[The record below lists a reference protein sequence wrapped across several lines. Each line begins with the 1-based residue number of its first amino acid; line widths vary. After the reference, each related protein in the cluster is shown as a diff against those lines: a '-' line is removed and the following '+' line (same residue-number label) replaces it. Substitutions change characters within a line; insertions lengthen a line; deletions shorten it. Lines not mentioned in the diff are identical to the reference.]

1 MKFFSKSIFIVLL
14 DFQIVSVFS
23 GKVFIYFIYCFS
35 VLFLSGSNSLSV
47 NKEFVSLEGEEKRN
61 KKTRDYFVEERAVSK
76 FKRQEEEQKAVSKPK
91 RQEEE
96 QKARGLVL
104 RFHHWPTLKEQ
115 KELTSLLKARGLKR
129 TKNIKS
135 FKAQLFGWEGG
146 GLKPSSLGEKAC
158 LKLKSLSYVRRCSPD
173 ILLPVSSIKVATKFS
188 GKTNKK
194 TEAGFNVECENCKNQ
209 ELESLIA
216 VSQKALDIKTCNIVS
231 GKLGL
236 MEGKLSDYWAQEL
249 IGSDLLREELEKT
262 PPPDIENWI
271 AVFDTKKRDHNISVK
286 NLISDEDLH
295 AVLPEL
301 GERKV
306 PFLDTN
312 PRIGFSSGD
321 YKKAKRHKSALFM
334 YETSY
339 PGDYLFGF
347 KKRSPHYIN
356 NSQKWYGSEDIYEVF
371 KELSS
376 SGVSRSIVVLASG
389 NNFPTKLDDIKR
401 KASKDYD
408 VILVGS
414 FSPEGLASFFSQ
426 SSEELSILAPSDS
439 WITSAGK
446 NGEYKKFRGTSGATP
461 LVTGSL
467 AGFEWLSGYHP
478 TAKEAKIL
486 LEKTALP
493 TLHSFEKPPINGAGL
508 LNAYKLG
515 EVAKRLKKKCGPSIS
530 CFKEEILKDKN
541 YHFPEDKSLKRD
553 VARFFPFCSSGG
565 DAGALSDLSSCEEKE
580 KLFKRLRKAVL
591 LKPSEELLKSLS
603 CIYKAGGFKQ
613 NAEALDKLAMA
624 LGTEEEVRA
633 KLKERLANKPVLDRK
648 ILRLALGMGGFEE
661 SFDNY
666 SELIKGVYIAGGL
679 GEKGVPILKKGF
691 KSGDPELR
699 KMALHSARGVG
710 EKGLPLLEEGFASG
724 DPELQKVALYSVI
737 WLGEKGVPLL
747 KEGVKSGVPEL
758 QKTALDLANRLGEKG
773 LPVFKEGFASGDRE
787 LQKIVL
793 DSVIWLGEKG
803 VPLLKEGVKSGVP
816 ELQKTALDLANRLGE
831 KGLPVFKEGFASGD
845 RELQKTALNSVI
857 RLGEKGVPLL
867 KEGVKS
873 GVPELQELAMDLARI
888 WVGEKGVPILKEGF
902 ASVNLEQQKRALYRA
917 RSLGEKGLP
926 VLKEGVKSSEWE
938 VQELALYFAGRLG
951 EKGLPLLEEGFKNG
965 DQELQKQILRSARG
979 LGEKGLPLLD
989 KGFNSDIPALQKM
1002 ALRSAKY
1009 IGEKSLPL
1017 LRKVL
1022 KNQTNLDE
1030 DIRRQ
1035 IKSYLK
1041 RKKRKSAP

>member
-14 DFQIVSVFS
+14 GNFKSRQFQIVSVFS
-23 GKVFIYFIYCFS
+23 SKVFIYFIYCFS

-47 NKEFVSLEGEEKRN
+47 NKEFVSLKGEEKRN

-76 FKRQEEEQKAVSKPK
+76 PK

-96 QKARGLVL
+96 QKARGLAL
-104 RFHHWPTLKEQ
+104 RFHRWSTLKEQ

-135 FKAQLFGWEGG
+135 FKAQLFGWEEG

-158 LKLKSLSYVRRCSPD
+158 LKLKNLSYVRRCSPD
-173 ILLPVSSIKVATKFS
+173 ILLSVNSIKVATKFS

-194 TEAGFNVECENCKNQ
+194 TEAGFNVECKNCKNQ
-209 ELESLIA
+209 KLESLIA
-216 VSQKALDIKTCNIVS
+216 VSQKALNIKTCNIVS
-231 GKLGL
+231 GKRELKQ
-236 MEGKLSDYWAQEL
+236 GKLSDYWAQEL
-249 IGSDLLREELEKT
+249 IGSDLLREELEKI

-271 AVFDTKKRDHNISVK
+271 SVFDAKKMDHNISVK

-306 PFLDTN
+306 PFLDTKLKEQ
-312 PRIGFSSGD
+312 GFKSSL
-321 YKKAKRHKSALFM
+321 SM
-334 YETSY
+334 YETRY

-347 KKRSPHYIN
+347 KKGSPHYIN
-356 NSQKWYGSEDIYEVF
+356 NSMVWGGSEDIYEVF

-376 SGVSRSIVVLASG
+376 SGVSRSIVVLGSG
-389 NNFPTKLDDIKR
+389 NDFPYRLADIQS
-401 KASKDYD
+401 KASQDYD
-408 VILVGS
+408 VIVVGS
-414 FSPEGLASFFSQ
+414 FSPKGFVSDFSQ
-426 SSEELSILAPSDS
+426 SGKELSILAPSDK

-446 NGEYKKFRGTSGATP
+446 NGEYRKFGGTSGATS

-478 TAKEAKIL
+478 TAKEAKVL

-515 EVAKRLKKKCGPSIS
+515 EVAKRLKEKCGSSIS

-565 DAGALSDLSSCEEKE
+565 ESGGLSNLSSCEEKE

-591 LKPSEELLKSLS
+591 LMPSEEFLKSLS

-633 KLKERLANKPVLDRK
+633 KLKERLANKPVSDE

-661 SFDNY
+661 EFDS
-666 SELIKGVYIAGGL
+666 SELIRGINIAGGL
-679 GEKGVPILKKGF
+679 GEKGLPLLEEGFESGDTELQKATLYSAGSIGEKGLPLLEEGF
-691 KSGDPELR
+691 ANGDPELQ
-699 KMALHSARGVG
+699 KQALKSAGRLGEKGLPLLEKGFASADPELQKVALVSAGKIGEKGLPLLDKGFESGVRELQKQALVSVGEIGEKGLPLLDKGFESGVRELQKQALDSAGEIGEKGLPLLDKGFESGVRELQEEALDSAGEIG

-724 DPELQKVALYSVI
+724 VRELQKVALRSAREI
-737 WLGEKGVPLL
+737 GEKGLSLLEEGFESGVRELQMQALRSAIWIGEKKLPLL
-747 KEGVKSGVPEL
+747 EKAFASGVPEL
-758 QKTALDLANRLGEKG
+758 QKAALDSAG
-773 LPVFKEGFASGDRE
+773 
-787 LQKIVL
+787 
-793 DSVIWLGEKG
+793 WLGEKG
-803 VPLLKEGVKSGVP
+803 
-816 ELQKTALDLANRLGE
+816 
-831 KGLPVFKEGFASGD
+831 
-845 RELQKTALNSVI
+845 
-857 RLGEKGVPLL
+857 
-867 KEGVKS
+867 
-873 GVPELQELAMDLARI
+873 
-888 WVGEKGVPILKEGF
+888 W
-902 ASVNLEQQKRALYRA
+902 
-917 RSLGEKGLP
+917 
-926 VLKEGVKSSEWE
+926 
-938 VQELALYFAGRLG
+938 
-951 EKGLPLLEEGFKNG
+951 
-965 DQELQKQILRSARG
+965 
-979 LGEKGLPLLD
+979 
-989 KGFNSDIPALQKM
+989 
-1002 ALRSAKY
+1002 
-1009 IGEKSLPL
+1009 PL

-1022 KNQTNLDE
+1022 KNQKNLDE

-1041 RKKRKSAP
+1041 D

>member
-1 MKFFSKSIFIVLL
+1 ML
-14 DFQIVSVFS
+14 DFQSVSVFS

-47 NKEFVSLEGEEKRN
+47 NKEFISLKGEEKQN
-61 KKTRDYFVEERAVSK
+61 KKSRDYFVEERAVSK
-76 FKRQEEEQKAVSKPK
+76 SK

-104 RFHHWPTLKEQ
+104 RFHHWPKLKEQ
-115 KELTSLLKARGLKR
+115 KELASLLKARGLKR

-173 ILLPVSSIKVATKFS
+173 TLLPVNSIKVATKFS

-194 TEAGFNVECENCKNQ
+194 TEAGFNVECKNCKNQ
-209 ELESLIA
+209 KLESLIA

-236 MEGKLSDYWAQEL
+236 MKGKLSDYWAQEL

-271 AVFDTKKRDHNISVK
+271 AVFDAKDEDHHDIGVK
-286 NLISDEDLH
+286 NLISDEALH

-306 PFLDTN
+306 PFLDTKLKVK
-312 PRIGFSSGD
+312 GFKSSL
-321 YKKAKRHKSALFM
+321 SM

-347 KKRSPHYIN
+347 KKRAPHYIN
-356 NSQKWYGSEDIYEVF
+356 NSMDWLGSEDIYEVF

-376 SGVSRSIVVLASG
+376 SSGVSRTIVVASSG
-389 NNFPTKLDDIKR
+389 NNFPTRLDDIKR

-414 FSPEGLASFFSQ
+414 FSPEGLASFFSE
-426 SSEELSILAPSDS
+426 SGEELSILAPSDS

-446 NGEYKKFRGTSGATP
+446 NGEYKKFSGTSGAAP

-553 VARFFPFCSSGG
+553 VARFFPFCSAGGESGS
-565 DAGALSDLSSCEEKE
+565 LSNLSSCEEKE

-603 CIYKAGGFKQ
+603 CIYKARGFKQ
-613 NAEALDKLAMA
+613 NAEVLDKLAMA

-633 KLKERLANKPVLDRK
+633 KLKERLANKLVLDKK

-666 SELIKGVYIAGGL
+666 SKLIKGVSIAGGL

-724 DPELQKVALYSVI
+724 DPELQKIALDSVI
-737 WLGEKGVPLL
+737 RLGEKGVPLL

-758 QKTALDLANRLGEKG
+758 QKM
-773 LPVFKEGFASGDRE
+773 
-787 LQKIVL
+787 
-793 DSVIWLGEKG
+793 
-803 VPLLKEGVKSGVP
+803 
-816 ELQKTALDLANRLGE
+816 ALDLANRLGE

-845 RELQKTALNSVI
+845 RELQKTALDSVKW
-857 RLGEKGVPLL
+857 LGEKGVPLL

-902 ASVNLEQQKRALYRA
+902 ASVNLEQQKKALYRA

-965 DQELQKQILRSARG
+965 DQELQKQALRSVRG

-1002 ALRSAKY
+1002 ALRSAKL

-1041 RKKRKSAP
+1041 YKKRKSAP

>member
-14 DFQIVSVFS
+14 GFQIVSVFS

-35 VLFLSGSNSLSV
+35 VLFLSGANPLSV
-47 NKEFVSLEGEEKRN
+47 NKEFVSLEGKEKWN
-61 KKTRDYFVEERAVSK
+61 KKPRDYFVEERALL
-76 FKRQEEEQKAVSKPK
+76 SKPK

-115 KELTSLLKARGLKR
+115 KELASLLKARGLKR

-146 GLKPSSLGEKAC
+146 GLKPSSLGGEAC
-158 LKLKSLSYVRRCSPD
+158 LKLKNLSYVRRCSPD
-173 ILLPVSSIKVATKFS
+173 TLLSVSSIKVATKFS

-194 TEAGFNVECENCKNQ
+194 TEAGFNVECKNCKNQ
-209 ELESLIA
+209 DLESLIA
-216 VSQKALDIKTCNIVS
+216 VSQKALDIKTCDIVS

-236 MEGKLSDYWAQEL
+236 MKGKLSDYWAQEL
-249 IGSDLLREELEKT
+249 IGSDLLREELEKI

-271 AVFDTKKRDHNISVK
+271 AVFDTTEDHHNISVK

-306 PFLDTN
+306 PFLETK
-312 PRIGFSSGD
+312 PESLRD
-321 YKKAKRHKSALFM
+321 YTKAKRYKSALSM

-356 NSQKWYGSEDIYEVF
+356 NSMGWGGSEDIYEVF
-371 KELSS
+371 KELST
-376 SGVSRSIVVLASG
+376 SGVSRSIVVLSSG
-389 NNFPTKLDDIKR
+389 NLFLRRLDDIKR
-401 KASKDYD
+401 RASKDYD

-414 FSPEGLASFFSQ
+414 FSPKGLVSDFSQ
-426 SSEELSILAPSDS
+426 SGEELSILAPSDD
-439 WITSAGK
+439 WLTSAGK
-446 NGEYKKFRGTSGATP
+446 NGEYKKFGGTSGAAP

-478 TAKEAKIL
+478 TTKEAKVL

-515 EVAKRLKKKCGPSIS
+515 EVAKRLKEKCGPSIS

-553 VARFFPFCSSGG
+553 VARFFPFCSVGG
-565 DAGALSDLSSCEEKE
+565 ESGALSDLSNCEEKE

-603 CIYKAGGFKQ
+603 CIYKAGGFEQ

-624 LGTEEEVRA
+624 LGTEEEVRS
-633 KLKERLANKPVLDRK
+633 KLKERLANKKSVSNE

-661 SFDNY
+661 EFDS
-666 SELIKGVYIAGGL
+666 SELIRGFYMAEWLGKMRLPLLKAGFASGVPKLQKKALFSAGKIGEKGLPLLEAGFASDVRELRKEALRSARWL
-679 GEKGVPILKKGF
+679 GEKGLPLLKEGF
-691 KSGDPELR
+691 KSGDRVLKELALDSAGWVGEKGLPLLKEGFESGDRELKKQVLYSAERIGKKGIPLLVKAFESDDWELQKVALRVARNIILNSEVKR
-699 KMALHSARGVG
+699 KRGGKIFPLLVKAFESDDRELQKAALYSMALTG
-710 EKGLPLLEEGFASG
+710 EKGLPLLEEGF
-724 DPELQKVALYSVI
+724 E
-737 WLGEKGVPLL
+737 
-747 KEGVKSGVPEL
+747 
-758 QKTALDLANRLGEKG
+758 
-773 LPVFKEGFASGDRE
+773 SGDRE
-787 LQKIVL
+787 LQ
-793 DSVIWLGEKG
+793 
-803 VPLLKEGVKSGVP
+803 
-816 ELQKTALDLANRLGE
+816 QAT
-831 KGLPVFKEGFASGD
+831 
-845 RELQKTALNSVI
+845 
-857 RLGEKGVPLL
+857 
-867 KEGVKS
+867 
-873 GVPELQELAMDLARI
+873 
-888 WVGEKGVPILKEGF
+888 
-902 ASVNLEQQKRALYRA
+902 LY
-917 RSLGEKGLP
+917 
-926 VLKEGVKSSEWE
+926 
-938 VQELALYFAGRLG
+938 
-951 EKGLPLLEEGFKNG
+951 
-965 DQELQKQILRSARG
+965 
-979 LGEKGLPLLD
+979 
-989 KGFNSDIPALQKM
+989 
-1002 ALRSAKY
+1002 SAKF
-1009 IGEKSLPL
+1009 IGKKGLPL

-1041 RKKRKSAP
+1041 HR

>member
-14 DFQIVSVFS
+14 GFQSVSVFS

-47 NKEFVSLEGEEKRN
+47 NKEFVSLKGEEKQN
-61 KKTRDYFVEERAVSK
+61 KKSRDYFVEERAVSK
-76 FKRQEEEQKAVSKPK
+76 SK

-104 RFHHWPTLKEQ
+104 RFHHWSTLKEQ
-115 KELTSLLKARGLKR
+115 KELASLLKARGLKR

-173 ILLPVSSIKVATKFS
+173 TLLPVSSIKVATNILSQLSVNSIKNSTNTLSQFS
-188 GKTNKK
+188 RMTNKK
-194 TEAGFNVECENCKNQ
+194 TEAGFNVECKNCRNQ

-216 VSQKALDIKTCNIVS
+216 VSQKALDIKTCDIVS

-249 IGSDLLREELEKT
+249 IGSDLLREELEKI

-271 AVFDTKKRDHNISVK
+271 AVFDSKEKDHNINVK

-306 PFLDTN
+306 PFLEVGPNLESLRDYKKMKRYK
-312 PRIGFSSGD
+312 PDKRVDLQVLERD
-321 YKKAKRHKSALFM
+321 YKKAKRYKSALSM

-347 KKRSPHYIN
+347 KKRPPHYIN
-356 NSQKWYGSEDIYEVF
+356 NSTYWHGSENIYEVF

-389 NNFPTKLDDIKR
+389 NLFPKRLDDIER

-408 VILVGS
+408 VIIVGS
-414 FSPEGLASFFSQ
+414 FSPKGFVSASSQ
-426 SSEELSILAPSDS
+426 SDEELSILAPSDN
-439 WITSAGK
+439 WLTSAGK
-446 NGEYKKFRGTSGATP
+446 NGEYKKFGGSSGAAP

-478 TAKEAKIL
+478 TAKEAKVL

-515 EVAKRLKKKCGPSIS
+515 EVAKRLKEKCGPSIS

-553 VARFFPFCSSGG
+553 VASFFSFCSARGES
-565 DAGALSDLSSCEEKE
+565 GALSDLSNCEEKE

-633 KLKERLANKPVLDRK
+633 KLKERLSKKKPVSSE

-661 SFDNY
+661 EFDS
-666 SELIKGVYIAGGL
+666 SEWNRAFNIAEKLGEMRLPLLEAGFTSGVPKLQYLALFSAGKIGEKGLPLLKAGFASGVPKLQKKALFSAGKIGEKGLPLLEAGFASDVRELRKEALRSARWL
-679 GEKGVPILKKGF
+679 GEKGLPLLKEGF
-691 KSGDPELR
+691 KSGDRVLKELALDSAGWVGEKGLPLLKEGFESGDRELKKQVLYSAERIGKKGIPLLVKAFESDDWELQKVALRVARNIILNSEVKR
-699 KMALHSARGVG
+699 KRGGKIFPLLVKAFESDDRELQKAALYSMALTG
-710 EKGLPLLEEGFASG
+710 EKGLPLLEEGF
-724 DPELQKVALYSVI
+724 E
-737 WLGEKGVPLL
+737 
-747 KEGVKSGVPEL
+747 
-758 QKTALDLANRLGEKG
+758 
-773 LPVFKEGFASGDRE
+773 SGDRE
-787 LQKIVL
+787 LQ
-793 DSVIWLGEKG
+793 
-803 VPLLKEGVKSGVP
+803 
-816 ELQKTALDLANRLGE
+816 QAT
-831 KGLPVFKEGFASGD
+831 
-845 RELQKTALNSVI
+845 
-857 RLGEKGVPLL
+857 
-867 KEGVKS
+867 
-873 GVPELQELAMDLARI
+873 
-888 WVGEKGVPILKEGF
+888 
-902 ASVNLEQQKRALYRA
+902 LY
-917 RSLGEKGLP
+917 
-926 VLKEGVKSSEWE
+926 
-938 VQELALYFAGRLG
+938 
-951 EKGLPLLEEGFKNG
+951 
-965 DQELQKQILRSARG
+965 
-979 LGEKGLPLLD
+979 
-989 KGFNSDIPALQKM
+989 
-1002 ALRSAKY
+1002 SAKF
-1009 IGEKSLPL
+1009 IGKKGLPL

-1030 DIRRQ
+1030 DIRIQ

-1041 RKKRKSAP
+1041 HR

>member
-14 DFQIVSVFS
+14 DFQSVSVFS

-35 VLFLSGSNSLSV
+35 VLFLSGANPLSV
-47 NKEFVSLEGEEKRN
+47 NKEFVSLEGEEKQN
-61 KKTRDYFVEERAVSK
+61 KKPRDYFVEER
-76 FKRQEEEQKAVSKPK
+76 AVSKPK

-115 KELTSLLKARGLKR
+115 KELASLLKARGLKR

-135 FKAQLFGWEGG
+135 FKAQLFGWEEG

-173 ILLPVSSIKVATKFS
+173 TLLPVSSIKVATKFS

-194 TEAGFNVECENCKNQ
+194 TEAGFNVECKNCKNQ

-216 VSQKALDIKTCNIVS
+216 VSQKALDIKTCDIVS

-236 MEGKLSDYWAQEL
+236 MKGKLSDYWAQEL

-271 AVFDTKKRDHNISVK
+271 AVFDTKKNGHNIGVK
-286 NLISDEDLH
+286 NLISDEDLHPVLPVNLSFLKQSIKNLALH

-306 PFLDTN
+306 PFLDVDVISLSE
-312 PRIGFSSGD
+312 RD
-321 YKKAKRHKSALFM
+321 YKKAKRYKSSLSM

-356 NSQKWYGSEDIYEVF
+356 NSMYWVESEDIYEVF

-376 SGVSRSIVVLASG
+376 SGVSRSIVVTISG
-389 NNFPTKLDDIKR
+389 NKFPQRLDDIKR

-408 VILVGS
+408 VIVVGS
-414 FSPEGLASFFSQ
+414 FSPKGLVSASSQ
-426 SSEELSILAPSDS
+426 SDEELSILAPSDK

-446 NGEYKKFRGTSGATP
+446 NGEYRKFGGTSGATP

-478 TAKEAKIL
+478 TAKEAKVL

-515 EVAKRLKKKCGPSIS
+515 EVAKRLKDKCGSSIS

-553 VARFFPFCSSGG
+553 VARFFPFCSVGG
-565 DAGALSDLSSCEEKE
+565 ESGALSNLSGCEEKE

-603 CIYKAGGFKQ
+603 CIYKAGGFEQ

-633 KLKERLANKPVLDRK
+633 KLKERLAKKPVSDEL
-648 ILRLALGMGGFEE
+648 LRLALGMGGFEE
-661 SFDNY
+661 EFDS
-666 SELIKGVYIAGGL
+666 SELRRGIDIAEGL
-679 GEKGVPILKKGF
+679 GE
-691 KSGDPELR
+691 
-699 KMALHSARGVG
+699 
-710 EKGLPLLEEGFASG
+710 
-724 DPELQKVALYSVI
+724 
-737 WLGEKGVPLL
+737 
-747 KEGVKSGVPEL
+747 
-758 QKTALDLANRLGEKG
+758 N
-773 LPVFKEGFASGDRE
+773 
-787 LQKIVL
+787 
-793 DSVIWLGEKG
+793 
-803 VPLLKEGVKSGVP
+803 
-816 ELQKTALDLANRLGE
+816 
-831 KGLPVFKEGFASGD
+831 
-845 RELQKTALNSVI
+845 
-857 RLGEKGVPLL
+857 
-867 KEGVKS
+867 
-873 GVPELQELAMDLARI
+873 
-888 WVGEKGVPILKEGF
+888 
-902 ASVNLEQQKRALYRA
+902 
-917 RSLGEKGLP
+917 
-926 VLKEGVKSSEWE
+926 
-938 VQELALYFAGRLG
+938 
-951 EKGLPLLEEGFKNG
+951 GLPLLEEGFKSG
-965 DQELQKQILRSARG
+965 VRELQQKALDSA
-979 LGEKGLPLLD
+979 EW
-989 KGFNSDIPALQKM
+989 
-1002 ALRSAKY
+1002 
-1009 IGEKSLPL
+1009 IGENSLPL

-1022 KNQTNLDE
+1022 KNQKNLDE
-1030 DIRRQ
+1030 GIRRQ

-1041 RKKRKSAP
+1041 RKKRKSAL

>member
-14 DFQIVSVFS
+14 GNFKSRQFQSVSVFS
-23 GKVFIYFIYCFS
+23 GKVFIYCIYCCS
-35 VLFLSGSNSLSV
+35 VLFLSGANSLSV
-47 NKEFVSLEGEEKRN
+47 NKEFISLEGEEKQN
-61 KKTRDYFVEERAVSK
+61 KKPRDYFVEERAVSK
-76 FKRQEEEQKAVSKPK
+76 FK

-115 KELTSLLKARGLKR
+115 KELVSLLKARGLKR

-173 ILLPVSSIKVATKFS
+173 TLLPVSSIKVATKFS

-194 TEAGFNVECENCKNQ
+194 TEAGFNVECKNCRNQ
-209 ELESLIA
+209 ELESLIT
-216 VSQKALDIKTCNIVS
+216 VSQKVLDIKTCNIVS

-236 MEGKLSDYWAQEL
+236 MKGKLSDYWAQEL

-271 AVFDTKKRDHNISVK
+271 AVFDTKEIGHNISVK

-306 PFLDTN
+306 PFLDTK
-312 PRIGFSSGD
+312 PESQD
-321 YKKAKRHKSALFM
+321 YAKEYKSALSM

-347 KKRSPHYIN
+347 KKRSSHYIN
-356 NSQKWYGSEDIYEVF
+356 NSMGWGGSEDIYEVF

-376 SGVSRSIVVLASG
+376 SGVSRSIVVTASG
-389 NNFPTKLDDIKR
+389 NAFPYRLADIQS
-401 KASKDYD
+401 KASQDYD
-408 VILVGS
+408 VIVVGS
-414 FSPEGLASFFSQ
+414 FSPKGLVSDFSQ
-426 SSEELSILAPSDS
+426 SGKELSILAPSDK

-446 NGEYKKFRGTSGATP
+446 NGEYRKFGGTSGATS

-478 TAKEAKIL
+478 TAKEAKVL

-493 TLHSFEKPPINGAGL
+493 TLHSFEKLPINGAGL

-515 EVAKRLKKKCGPSIS
+515 EVAKRLKDKCGPSIS

-565 DAGALSDLSSCEEKE
+565 DAGGLSNLSGCEEKE
-580 KLFKRLRKAVL
+580 KLFKRLRKALL

-603 CIYKAGGFKQ
+603 CIYKAGGFEQ

-624 LGTEEEVRA
+624 LGTEEEVRS
-633 KLKERLANKPVLDRK
+633 KLKERLANKPVSDE

-661 SFDNY
+661 EFDS
-666 SELIKGVYIAGGL
+666 SELIKGSNIAGGIGVKRL
-679 GEKGVPILKKGF
+679 PLLEKAFANGDRETQKAALGSVALLGDNGLPLLEEGFASSDPELQKVVLYSAGEIGEKGLPLLEEGFASGVRELQKVALYSAEEIGEKGLPLLEKGF
-691 KSGDPELR
+691 ASSDPELQ
-699 KMALHSARGVG
+699 KQALKSAGEIG

-724 DPELQKVALYSVI
+724 DPELQKVALYSA
-737 WLGEKGVPLL
+737 W
-747 KEGVKSGVPEL
+747 
-758 QKTALDLANRLGEKG
+758 
-773 LPVFKEGFASGDRE
+773 
-787 LQKIVL
+787 
-793 DSVIWLGEKG
+793 
-803 VPLLKEGVKSGVP
+803 
-816 ELQKTALDLANRLGE
+816 
-831 KGLPVFKEGFASGD
+831 
-845 RELQKTALNSVI
+845 
-857 RLGEKGVPLL
+857 
-867 KEGVKS
+867 
-873 GVPELQELAMDLARI
+873 RI
-888 WVGEKGVPILKEGF
+888 
-902 ASVNLEQQKRALYRA
+902 
-917 RSLGEKGLP
+917 
-926 VLKEGVKSSEWE
+926 
-938 VQELALYFAGRLG
+938 G
-951 EKGLPLLEEGFKNG
+951 EKGLPLLEEGFASG
-965 DQELQKQILRSARG
+965 DRGLQKVALDSAG
-979 LGEKGLPLLD
+979 WLGEKGLPLLE
-989 KGFNSDIPALQKM
+989 KGFASGDRGLQKVVLDSARKIEEKVFPLLEEGFASGDPELKKV
-1002 ALRSAKY
+1002 ALDTAIL
-1009 IGEKSLPL
+1009 IGEKGLPL

-1030 DIRRQ
+1030 DIREQ
-1035 IKSYLK
+1035 IRSYLK
-1041 RKKRKSAP
+1041 D